1 MTDAQLIVKNINLKM
16 GGEFNN
22 PALRTLLEHETAVIL
37 GDTAPTSAKAQA
49 THQKYVRI
57 QARRT
62 ATTSTTSI
70 PGGEVMT
77 PFDDACYAAS
87 S

>member
-1 MTDAQLIVKNINLKM
+1 MTEAQLIVKNISLKLDAA
-16 GGEFNN
+16 FVN
-22 PALRTLLEHETAVIL
+22 PALKTLLEHETSVIL
-37 GDTAPTSAKAQA
+37 GDTAPTSAEAQA
-49 THQKYVRI
+49 AHQKYERI
-57 QARRT
+57 RTRRI

-70 PGGEVMT
+70 PGGEVMS